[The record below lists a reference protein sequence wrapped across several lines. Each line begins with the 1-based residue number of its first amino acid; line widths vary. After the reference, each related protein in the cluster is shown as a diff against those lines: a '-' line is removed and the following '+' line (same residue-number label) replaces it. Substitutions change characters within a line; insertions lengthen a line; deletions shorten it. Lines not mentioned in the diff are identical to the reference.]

1 MRKKDNSRT
10 LCLSIHCSL
19 QQNMIRHELSSYVL
33 DVASQWLSGCY
44 FEAKQIHLLLE
55 INVERKICK
64 LLTMSN
70 RFLNVKINDY
80 YSFLF
85 YVHFLKAAIAVKV
98 DFLFK
103 FKKIDVA

>member
-1 MRKKDNSRT
+1 
-10 LCLSIHCSL
+10 
-19 QQNMIRHELSSYVL
+19 MIRHELSSYAL
-33 DVASQWLSGCY
+33 DVASQWLSGCS

-70 RFLNVKINDY
+70 RFLNVKVNDY

-85 YVHFLKAAIAVKV
+85 YAHFLKAAIAVKV
-98 DFLFK
+98 DLLFN

>member
-1 MRKKDNSRT
+1 
-10 LCLSIHCSL
+10 
-19 QQNMIRHELSSYVL
+19 MIRHELSSYVL
-33 DVASQWLSGCY
+33 DVISQWLSGCS

-70 RFLNVKINDY
+70 RFLNVKVNDY

-85 YVHFLKAAIAVKV
+85 YVHFLKTAIAVKV

>member
-1 MRKKDNSRT
+1 
-10 LCLSIHCSL
+10 
-19 QQNMIRHELSSYVL
+19 MIRHELSSYVL
-33 DVASQWLSGCY
+33 DVASQWLSGCS

-85 YVHFLKAAIAVKV
+85 YVHFLKAAVKV
-98 DFLFK
+98 DFLFN